1 MLAALTILF
10 LILIVMVCL
19 SITYSWLRQ
28 LR

>member
-1 MLAALTILF
+1 MLAAIAILF
-10 LILIVMVCL
+10 LILIVIACL